1 MDPEIDAPARAQ
13 ISLQASAPSCPQS
26 TGADSADTLQD
37 SASTRRGQSAAHRR
51 LKRLALLWAQAD
63 GYSACGLEVS
73 LPRCRYRADLA
84 AYRPA
89 RNQIGSTAI
98 FECKHALPDL
108 RRNNCRTQAAR
119 ERLNVIG
126 KRRQILEKYLRM
138 HFPNLRVADS
148 LFPEFDSYDFEI
160 IGHRG
165 YARVMREL
173 KALQNRLCD
182 CTKFDKLI
190 RYRRANLF
198 FLVLPNELFRDSEI
212 PVGWG
217 ALVESDGALTL
228 MRKPVWQETTLE
240 TQVRLLQQIAI
251 AGTRA
256 VNRQLEIT
264 FADGM
269 NTRATRFYDGIEP
282 ASIRA

>member
-1 MDPEIDAPARAQ
+1 MDPEIDALGRTQ
-13 ISLQASAPSCPQS
+13 VLLQAHAPSCPQS
-26 TGADSADTLQD
+26 KGADSADTLQD
-37 SASTRRGQSAAHRR
+37 SASTRRGESAAHRR

-63 GYSACGLEVS
+63 GYSACALEVS
-73 LPRCRYRADLA
+73 MPRCRYRADVA

-89 RNQIGSTAI
+89 RKKIGSTAI
-98 FECKHALPDL
+98 FECKHALSDL
-108 RRNNCRTQAAR
+108 RRNNCRSQAAR
-119 ERLNVIG
+119 ERLDVIG

-138 HFPNLRVADS
+138 HFPGLRVADS
-148 LFPEFDSYDFEI
+148 LFPEFDSHDFAI

-165 YARVMREL
+165 YARVLREL
-173 KALQNRLCD
+173 KSLQNRLCG

-190 RYRRANLF
+190 RYRCANLF

-228 MRKPVWQETTLE
+228 MRKPVWQETAVE
-240 TQVRLLQQIAI
+240 TQVRLLQRIAM

-264 FADGM
+264 FADVLS
-269 NTRATRFYDGIEP
+269 TRSTSYR
-282 ASIRA
+282 STQR